1 MNARVETDPTAAT
14 VHTYERLRGSY
25 LETRLYLAGELGLN
39 VLLRQGMLAWIR
51 TCPPARGSPS
61 PPPGPVDR
69 TRVPAPLHEDI
80 IDVMV
85 TMTTSLSRSVHGGAL
100 PA

>member
-1 MNARVETDPTAAT
+1 MNTRAETSLMAA
-14 VHTYERLRGSY
+14 VSTYERLRGDY
-25 LETRLYLAGELGLN
+25 LEARLRLAGELGLN
-39 VLLRQGMLAWIR
+39 VLLRQGMLAWTR
-51 TCPPARGSPS
+51 TCPPTPGTPS
-61 PPPGPVDR
+61 PPPAPVDR

-80 IDVMV
+80 IHVMV

>member
-1 MNARVETDPTAAT
+1 MNTRAKTCPTAA
-14 VHTYERLRGSY
+14 VSTYERLRGGY
-25 LETRLYLAGELGLN
+25 LEARPHLADELGLS
-39 VLLRQGMLAWIR
+39 VLLRQGMLAWTR
-51 TCPPARGSPS
+51 TCTPAPGTSS
-61 PPPGPVDR
+61 PPPAPVDR

-80 IDVMV
+80 IHVMV